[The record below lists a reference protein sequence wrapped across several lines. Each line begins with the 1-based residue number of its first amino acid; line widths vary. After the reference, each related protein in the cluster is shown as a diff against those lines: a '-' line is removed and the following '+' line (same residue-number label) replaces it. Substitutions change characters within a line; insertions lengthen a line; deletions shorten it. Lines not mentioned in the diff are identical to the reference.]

1 MKLSI
6 ASLTIAA
13 AASGL
18 AVVSAGC
25 TFANKRGFSSTQ
37 DMADMPEGHP
47 AVLVDASHR
56 RLQEGL
62 PGLRGNPKARDRMAS
77 LLKERIHDDGPDR
90 RRLVDCVSEST
101 YADLVADL
109 RLISD
114 ELGRLSDPDLG
125 GDPQDR
131 SQGHFLGGIVR
142 LAAHDFM
149 DFHQTPSADLAGDPT
164 GSSQGP
170 DGCIDWNVGTTGAD
184 NAGLEEIWCTSYDTN
199 SIAYETIDAGQYAGL
214 CPLTELY
221 AGKYAPLGISRADFW
236 VMAASAVIKMT
247 SRAWTD
253 TSGTAHDDFDLP
265 LRLGRV
271 DLEDCAGIS
280 AHRLPGAQG
289 CDQIQKTFVDQMG
302 KSIYSLD
309 RGSGC
314 VYYIYRTNIMSTF

>member
-1 MKLSI
+1 MKLSV

-25 TFANKRGFSSTQ
+25 TFANKRSTPSTQ

-47 AVLVDASHR
+47 TVSVDHR
-56 RLQEGL
+56 RLREGL
-62 PGLRGNPKARDRMAS
+62 PGLRGNPQARDRMAS
-77 LLKERIHDDGPDR
+77 LLQERIHGPDLDLDQ
-90 RRLVDCVSEST
+90 RRLEECVSEST

-109 RLISD
+109 RFISD
-114 ELGRLSDPDLG
+114 ELGRLRYPDLG
-125 GDPQDR
+125 GDPRDR
-131 SQGHFLGGIVR
+131 SQGHWLGGIVR

-149 DFHQTPSADLAGDPT
+149 DFHQNPAADLAGDPT
-164 GSSQGP
+164 GSSQGAN
-170 DGCIDWNVGTTGAD
+170 GCIDWNVGTTGAD
-184 NAGLEEIWCTSYDTN
+184 NAGLEEIWCSSYDTN

-221 AGKYAPLGISRADFW
+221 TGKYAPLGISRADFW
-236 VMAASAVIKMT
+236 VMAANAVIKMT

-253 TSGTAHDDFDLP
+253 TSDVAHADLDLP

-302 KSIYSLD
+302 KLLSQSRFGL
-309 RGSGC
+309 
-314 VYYIYRTNIMSTF
+314 